1 MLEMNLVRTKEEEN
15 RKYEVYEIEGYSV
28 YVTIYDDG
36 EKIISVSTNI
46 GDDEYT
52 PDIYFEDGE
61 FGSKEKKFKIQTTSY
76 GALGIE
82 EIEKFMAAYKKAV
95 EAANVL
101 TKEFIA

>member
-52 PDIYFEDGE
+52 DFTI
-61 FGSKEKKFKIQTTSY
+61 KESRS
-76 GALGIE
+76 
-82 EIEKFMAAYKKAV
+82 EISEK
-95 EAANVL
+95 
-101 TKEFIA
+101 